1 MKRRLLLLS
10 AIAVLVAPTP
20 SPAADVVNVA
30 NVSRTL
36 FSLPFWVAQ
45 HRGFMKAEGLET
57 TSSILDNAEK
67 INAALRAGT
76 MQIAMGTP
84 EAVIIDGYKGGT
96 LRIIAGNTGKLPH
109 FIIARP
115 HIKTLKDLRGANF
128 GILSEKEGST
138 YVVQDIAKAIGLTP
152 ADYTMTAVGG
162 APTRWKLL
170 QAGKIDVGLQPFPLS
185 YIAEDAGFTN
195 LGSVIPFV
203 PDWQFTTINADMT
216 WATKNRDVVV
226 RFLRAVQRGRDFMR
240 TNPQE
245 TADIAAIE
253 LKTTAALSLRAMAE
267 ADKLAI
273 LDPNLGVTEPGLRKV
288 VATLQLA
295 GDIAPNEKFD
305 LARFTDLS
313 FWKAS
318 RDEVAR
324 RVPGSA
330 EASAL
335 SGTDPGPAYEAAH
348 GSARCFTLRSIRATR
363 LLSAL
368 LRRAFG
374 LRHQPFEI
382 GLVDALQ
389 RDHDDRRHRI
399 GVHALDRRR
408 HPLAQRGAG
417 LDDHH
422 RLLAPLDRALPPVVG
437 NHARQDVNAGA

>member
-1 MKRRLLLLS
+1 MSHPSILDFGQPESNHDFKDECREVRMKHQALLLL
-10 AIAVLVAPTP
+10 AVTAFATPAPA
-20 SPAADVVNVA
+20 SAADVVNVA

-45 HRGFMKAEGLET
+45 HRGFMKDEGLET

-84 EAVIIDGYKGGT
+84 EAVIMDGYKGGT

-115 HIKTLKDLRGANF
+115 HIKALKDLRGANF

-203 PDWQFTTINADMT
+203 PDWQFTTINADIT
-216 WATKNRDVVV
+216 WASNNRDVVV

-240 TNPQE
+240 SNPQE
-245 TADIAAIE
+245 TAEIAAKE
-253 LKTTAALSLRAMAE
+253 LQTTVALSARAMGDAE
-267 ADKLAI
+267 KLAI
-273 LDPNLGVTEPGLRKV
+273 LDPNLNVTEPGLRKV

-295 GDIAPNEKFD
+295 GDIAPGEKFD

-318 RDEVAR
+318 RER
-324 RVPGSA
+324 K
-330 EASAL
+330 
-335 SGTDPGPAYEAAH
+335 
-348 GSARCFTLRSIRATR
+348 
-363 LLSAL
+363 
-368 LRRAFG
+368 
-374 LRHQPFEI
+374 
-382 GLVDALQ
+382 
-389 RDHDDRRHRI
+389 
-399 GVHALDRRR
+399 
-408 HPLAQRGAG
+408 
-417 LDDHH
+417 
-422 RLLAPLDRALPPVVG
+422 
-437 NHARQDVNAGA
+437 

>member
-1 MKRRLLLLS
+1 MRRTAPLA
-10 AIAVLVAPTP
+10 AIALAAVLMPAPA
-20 SPAADVVNVA
+20 PAADVVNVA

-45 HRGFMKAEGLET
+45 HRGFLKAEGLET

-84 EAVIIDGYKGGT
+84 EAVIIDAYKGGS
-96 LRIIAGNTGKLPH
+96 LRLIAGNTGRLPH

-138 YVVQDIAKAIGLTP
+138 YVVQDIAKAVGLTP

-216 WATKNRDVVV
+216 WAAKNRDVVV
-226 RFLRAVQRGRDFMR
+226 RFLRAVQRGRDYMR

-245 TADIAAIE
+245 TAEIAAKE
-253 LKTTAALSLRAMAE
+253 LQTTVALSARAMGD

-273 LDPNLGVTEPGLRKV
+273 LDPNLGLTEPGLRKV

-295 GDIAPNEKFD
+295 GDIAPGEAFD
-305 LARFTDLS
+305 LARFADLS
-313 FWKAS
+313 FWRAS
-318 RDEVAR
+318 REKK
-324 RVPGSA
+324 
-330 EASAL
+330 
-335 SGTDPGPAYEAAH
+335 
-348 GSARCFTLRSIRATR
+348 
-363 LLSAL
+363 
-368 LRRAFG
+368 
-374 LRHQPFEI
+374 
-382 GLVDALQ
+382 
-389 RDHDDRRHRI
+389 
-399 GVHALDRRR
+399 
-408 HPLAQRGAG
+408 
-417 LDDHH
+417 
-422 RLLAPLDRALPPVVG
+422 
-437 NHARQDVNAGA
+437 

>member
-1 MKRRLLLLS
+1 MRRQVLLLL
-10 AIAVLVAPTP
+10 AVAAFAAPTP
-20 SPAADVVNVA
+20 ASAADVVNVA

-45 HRGFMKAEGLET
+45 HRGFMKEEGLET

-115 HIKTLKDLRGANF
+115 HIKELKDLRGANF

-185 YIAEDAGFTN
+185 YIAEDAGYTN

-216 WATKNRDVVV
+216 WAAKNRDVVV

-240 TNPQE
+240 SNPQE
-245 TADIAAIE
+245 TAEIAAHE
-253 LKTTAALSLRAMAE
+253 LKTTVALSLRAMGDAE
-267 ADKLAI
+267 KLAI

-295 GDIAPNEKFD
+295 GDIAPAEKFD

-318 RDEVAR
+318 REKR
-324 RVPGSA
+324 
-330 EASAL
+330 
-335 SGTDPGPAYEAAH
+335 
-348 GSARCFTLRSIRATR
+348 
-363 LLSAL
+363 
-368 LRRAFG
+368 
-374 LRHQPFEI
+374 
-382 GLVDALQ
+382 
-389 RDHDDRRHRI
+389 
-399 GVHALDRRR
+399 
-408 HPLAQRGAG
+408 
-417 LDDHH
+417 
-422 RLLAPLDRALPPVVG
+422 
-437 NHARQDVNAGA
+437 

>member
-1 MKRRLLLLS
+1 MTRAAR
-10 AIAVLVAPTP
+10 VAATLAALALALALTP
-20 SPAADVVNVA
+20 VPSRAADVVNVA

-45 HRGFMKAEGLET
+45 HRGFLKTEGLET
-57 TSSILDNAEK
+57 TSNILDNAEK
-67 INAALRAGT
+67 INTALRSGT

-84 EAVIIDGYKGGT
+84 EAVIIDAYQGGT
-96 LRIIAGNTGKLPH
+96 LRLIAGNTGKLPH

-203 PDWQFTTINADMT
+203 PDWQFTSINADMA
-216 WATKNRDVVV
+216 WAAKNRDTVV

-245 TADIAAIE
+245 TAEIASKE
-253 LKTTAALSLRAMAE
+253 LQTTVALSLRAMNE

-288 VATLQLA
+288 FATLQLA
-295 GDIAPNEKFD
+295 GDIAAGETFD
-305 LARFTDLS
+305 LGRFTDLS

-318 RDEVAR
+318 RER
-324 RVPGSA
+324 
-330 EASAL
+330 
-335 SGTDPGPAYEAAH
+335 
-348 GSARCFTLRSIRATR
+348 
-363 LLSAL
+363 
-368 LRRAFG
+368 
-374 LRHQPFEI
+374 
-382 GLVDALQ
+382 
-389 RDHDDRRHRI
+389 
-399 GVHALDRRR
+399 
-408 HPLAQRGAG
+408 
-417 LDDHH
+417 
-422 RLLAPLDRALPPVVG
+422 
-437 NHARQDVNAGA
+437 

>member
-1 MKRRLLLLS
+1 MKRQVLLLLT
-10 AIAVLVAPTP
+10 AAALVAPTP

-45 HRGFMKAEGLET
+45 HRGFMKDEGLET

-76 MQIAMGTP
+76 IQIAMGTP

-152 ADYTMTAVGG
+152 ADYKMTAVGG

-185 YIAEDAGFTN
+185 YIAEDAG
-195 LGSVIPFV
+195 SVIPFV
-203 PDWQFTTINADMT
+203 PDWQFTTINADIT
-216 WATKNRDVVV
+216 WAAKNRDVVV

-240 TNPQE
+240 SNPQE
-245 TADIAAIE
+245 TAEIAAHE
-253 LKTTAALSLRAMAE
+253 LKTTVALSARAMGDAE
-267 ADKLAI
+267 KLAI
-273 LDPNLGVTEPGLRKV
+273 LDPNLGVTEAGLRKV

-295 GDIAPNEKFD
+295 GEIAPGEKFD

-318 RDEVAR
+318 RK
-324 RVPGSA
+324 
-330 EASAL
+330 
-335 SGTDPGPAYEAAH
+335 
-348 GSARCFTLRSIRATR
+348 
-363 LLSAL
+363 
-368 LRRAFG
+368 
-374 LRHQPFEI
+374 
-382 GLVDALQ
+382 
-389 RDHDDRRHRI
+389 
-399 GVHALDRRR
+399 
-408 HPLAQRGAG
+408 
-417 LDDHH
+417 
-422 RLLAPLDRALPPVVG
+422 
-437 NHARQDVNAGA
+437 

>member
-1 MKRRLLLLS
+1 MLRRTCRLFALTTTLL
-10 AIAVLVAPTP
+10 AAPAP
-20 SPAADVVNVA
+20 ASAADVVNVA

-45 HRGFMKAEGLET
+45 HRGFMKDEGLET

-67 INAALRAGT
+67 INAALRAGA

-84 EAVIIDGYKGGT
+84 EAVIIDAYKGGT

-138 YVVQDIAKAIGLTP
+138 YVVQDIAKAIGLTS
-152 ADYTMTAVGG
+152 ADYKMTAVGG

-185 YIAEDAGFTN
+185 YIAEDAGYTN

-216 WATKNRDVVV
+216 WAAKNRDVVV

-240 TNPQE
+240 SNPQE
-245 TADIAAIE
+245 TAEIAAKE
-253 LKTTAALSLRAMAE
+253 LHTTVALSARAMADAE
-267 ADKLAI
+267 KLAI
-273 LDPNLGVTEPGLRKV
+273 LDPNLNVTEPGLRKV

-295 GDIAPNEKFD
+295 GDIAPEEKFD

-318 RDEVAR
+318 REKK
-324 RVPGSA
+324 
-330 EASAL
+330 
-335 SGTDPGPAYEAAH
+335 
-348 GSARCFTLRSIRATR
+348 
-363 LLSAL
+363 
-368 LRRAFG
+368 
-374 LRHQPFEI
+374 
-382 GLVDALQ
+382 
-389 RDHDDRRHRI
+389 
-399 GVHALDRRR
+399 
-408 HPLAQRGAG
+408 
-417 LDDHH
+417 
-422 RLLAPLDRALPPVVG
+422 
-437 NHARQDVNAGA
+437 